1 MEIIQS
7 PAEMQRVSEDYRRK
21 GKSVGLVPTMGA
33 LHEGHLSLIRRCRAQ
48 QDLVIMS
55 LFVNPT
61 QFNSQADLDRY
72 PRDLDADARR
82 ARAAGVDII
91 FAPSVEGI
99 YPEGYVTYVHVE
111 RLTDRWEGAFRP
123 GHFRGVATVCTKLF
137 TICRPQKAYFGQKD
151 YQQSLV
157 VRRLAADLN
166 LDLEIV
172 VLPTVR
178 DADGLAMSSRNVL
191 LSPEERRQA
200 TVLSRAL
207 FQAQAAVQAGERDAA
222 RLQAAIEQE
231 IRSAPLVI
239 VDYVGVCDPETLEP
253 LEQITG
259 RAVAVVAAKFGTTR
273 LIDNVLLEPSLSRG
287 N

>member
-1 MEIIQS
+1 
-7 PAEMQRVSEDYRRK
+7 MQRVAEDYRRK
-21 GKSVGLVPTMGA
+21 GKSIGLVPTMGA
-33 LHEGHLSLIRRCRAQ
+33 LHEGHLSLIRRCRADD
-48 QDLVIMS
+48 DLTLMS

-61 QFNSQADLDRY
+61 QFNSPSDLDRY
-72 PRDLDADARR
+72 PRDLDADARM
-82 ARAAGVDII
+82 ARAEGVDII
-91 FAPSVEGI
+91 FAPTVEGI
-99 YPEGYVTYVHVE
+99 YPAGYVTYVSVE

-137 TICRPQKAYFGQKD
+137 TICRPHKAYFGQKD

-157 VRRLAADLN
+157 VRRLVADLN

-178 DADGLAMSSRNVL
+178 EADGLALSSRNVL

-207 FQAQAAVQAGERDAA
+207 VRAQAAVRAGERDAR
-222 RLQAAIEQE
+222 RLGTAIEQE
-231 IRSAPLVI
+231 IQSAPLAVL
-239 VDYVGVCDPETLEP
+239 DYVGVCDPETLEP
-253 LEQITG
+253 LEEMTG
-259 RAVAVVAAKFGTTR
+259 KTVVLVAARFGTTR

>member
-21 GKSVGLVPTMGA
+21 GKSIGLVPTMGA
-33 LHEGHLSLIRRCRAQ
+33 LHEGHLSLIRRCRAEH
-48 QDLVIMS
+48 DLVIMS

-91 FAPSVEGI
+91 FAPAVEGI

-123 GHFRGVATVCTKLF
+123 GHFRGVATICTKLF
-137 TICRPQKAYFGQKD
+137 TICRPHKAYFGQKD

-178 DADGLAMSSRNVL
+178 EADGLALSSRNVL

-207 FQAQAAVQAGERDAA
+207 FRAQAAVQAGERDAR
-222 RLQAAIEQE
+222 RLGTAIEQE
-231 IRSAPLVI
+231 IRGAALAVL
-239 VDYVGVCDPETLEP
+239 DYVGVCDPETLEP
-253 LEQITG
+253 LERITG
-259 RAVAVVAAKFGTTR
+259 KAVAVVAAKFGTTR
-273 LIDNVLLEPSLSRG
+273 LIDNMLLEA
-287 N
+287 

>member
-7 PAEMQRVSEDYRRK
+7 PVEMQRVAEDYRRK
-21 GKSVGLVPTMGA
+21 GKSIGLVPTMGA
-33 LHEGHLSLIRRCRAQ
+33 LHEGHLSLIRRCRAED
-48 QDLVIMS
+48 DLTLMS

-82 ARAAGVDII
+82 ARAEGVDII
-91 FAPSVEGI
+91 FAPTVEGI
-99 YPEGYVTYVHVE
+99 YPVGYATYIDVE
-111 RLTDRWEGAFRP
+111 RLTDRWEGACRP

-137 TICRPQKAYFGQKD
+137 TICRPHKAYFGQKD

-157 VRRLAADLN
+157 VQRLVADLN
-166 LDLEIV
+166 LGLEIV

-178 DADGLAMSSRNVL
+178 EPDGLAMSSRNVL

-200 TVLSRAL
+200 TVLFRAL
-207 FQAQAAVQAGERDAA
+207 FRAQAAVRAGEGDAR
-222 RLQAAIEQE
+222 RLGAAIEQE
-231 IRSAPLVI
+231 IRSTPLAVL
-239 VDYVGVCDPETLEP
+239 DYVGVCDAETLEP

-259 RAVAVVAAKFGTTR
+259 NAVAVVAARFGTTR
-273 LIDNVLLEPSLSRG
+273 LIDNVLLKP
-287 N
+287 

>member
-7 PAEMQRVSEDYRRK
+7 PVEMQRVAEDYRRK
-21 GKSVGLVPTMGA
+21 GKSIGLVPTMGA
-33 LHEGHLSLIRRCRAQ
+33 LHAGHLSLIRRCRRDH
-48 QDLVIMS
+48 DLASMS

-61 QFNSQADLDRY
+61 QFHSQADLVSY
-72 PRDLDADARR
+72 PRGLDADARL
-82 ARAAGVDII
+82 ARAEGVDII
-91 FAPSVEGI
+91 FAPTVEGI
-99 YPEGYVTYVHVE
+99 YPTGYATYVNVE

-137 TICRPQKAYFGQKD
+137 TICRPHKAYFGQKD

-166 LDLEIV
+166 LGLEIV

-178 DADGLAMSSRNVL
+178 EPDGLALSSRNVL

-207 FQAQAAVQAGERDAA
+207 FQAQAAVRAGERDAA
-222 RLQAAIEQE
+222 RLQAAIQTE
-231 IRSAPLVI
+231 IRSASLAA
-239 VDYVGVCDPETLEP
+239 VDYVGVCDPDTLEP

-259 RAVAVVAAKFGTTR
+259 KAVAVVAARFGTTR
-273 LIDNVLLEPSLSRG
+273 LIDNALLEP
-287 N
+287 

>member
-7 PAEMQRVSEDYRRK
+7 PVEMQRVAEDYRRK
-21 GKSVGLVPTMGA
+21 GKSIGLVPTMGT
-33 LHEGHLSLIRRCRAQ
+33 LHEGHLGLIRRCRAED
-48 QDLVIMS
+48 DLTLMS

-72 PRDLDADARR
+72 PRDLDADARM
-82 ARAAGVDII
+82 ARAERVDII
-91 FAPSVEGI
+91 FAPTVEGM
-99 YPEGYVTYVHVE
+99 YPAGYVTYVNVE

-137 TICRPQKAYFGQKD
+137 TICRPHKAYFGQKD

-157 VRRLAADLN
+157 IRRLVANLN

-178 DADGLAMSSRNVL
+178 EADGLAMSSRNVL

-200 TVLSRAL
+200 TILSRAL
-207 FQAQAAVQAGERDAA
+207 FRAQAAVRSGERDAR
-222 RLQAAIEQE
+222 RLGTAIEQE
-231 IRSAPLVI
+231 IRSAPLAVL
-239 VDYVGVCDPETLEP
+239 DYVGVCDSETLEP
-253 LEQITG
+253 LEQIT
-259 RAVAVVAAKFGTTR
+259 RKAVAVVAAKFGTTR
-273 LIDNVLLEPSLSRG
+273 LIDNVLLEA
-287 N
+287 

>member
-7 PAEMQRVSEDYRRK
+7 PVEMQRVAEDYRRK
-21 GKSVGLVPTMGA
+21 GKSIGLVPTMGT
-33 LHEGHLSLIRRCRAQ
+33 LHEGHLSLIRRCRTEH
-48 QDLVIMS
+48 DLTLMS

-72 PRDLDADARR
+72 PRDLDADARM
-82 ARAAGVDII
+82 ARAERVDII
-91 FAPSVEGI
+91 FAPTVEGM
-99 YPEGYVTYVHVE
+99 YPAGYVTYVNVE

-137 TICRPQKAYFGQKD
+137 TICRPHKAYFGQKG

-157 VRRLAADLN
+157 IRRLVANLN

-178 DADGLAMSSRNVL
+178 EADGLAMSSRNVL

-200 TVLSRAL
+200 TILSRAL
-207 FQAQAAVQAGERDAA
+207 FRAQAAVRSGERDAR
-222 RLQAAIEQE
+222 RLGTAIEQE
-231 IRSAPLVI
+231 IRSAPLAVL
-239 VDYVGVCDPETLEP
+239 DYVGVCDSETLEP
-253 LEQITG
+253 LEQIT
-259 RAVAVVAAKFGTTR
+259 RKAVAVVAAKFGTTR
-273 LIDNVLLEPSLSRG
+273 LIDNVLLEA
-287 N
+287 

>member
-7 PAEMQRVSEDYRRK
+7 PVEMQRVAEDYRRK
-21 GKSVGLVPTMGA
+21 GKSIGLVPTMGT
-33 LHEGHLSLIRRCRAQ
+33 LHEGHLSLIRRCRTEH
-48 QDLVIMS
+48 DLTLMS

-72 PRDLDADARR
+72 PRDLDADARM
-82 ARAAGVDII
+82 ARAERVDII
-91 FAPSVEGI
+91 FAPTVEGM
-99 YPEGYVTYVHVE
+99 YPAGYVTYVNVE

-137 TICRPQKAYFGQKD
+137 TICRPHKAYFGQKD

-157 VRRLAADLN
+157 IRRLVANLN

-178 DADGLAMSSRNVL
+178 EADGLAMSSRNVL

-200 TVLSRAL
+200 TILSRAL
-207 FQAQAAVQAGERDAA
+207 FRAQAAVRSGERDAR
-222 RLQAAIEQE
+222 RLGTAIEQE
-231 IRSAPLVI
+231 IRSAPLAVL
-239 VDYVGVCDPETLEP
+239 DYVGVCDSETLEP
-253 LEQITG
+253 LEQIT
-259 RAVAVVAAKFGTTR
+259 RKAVAVVAAKFGTTR
-273 LIDNVLLEPSLSRG
+273 LIDNVLLEA
-287 N
+287 

>member
-33 LHEGHLSLIRRCRAQ
+33 LHEGHLSLIRRCRAEH
-48 QDLVIMS
+48 DLVIMS

-61 QFNSQADLDRY
+61 QFNSQADLDKY

-82 ARAAGVDII
+82 ARTAGVDII

-99 YPEGYVTYVHVE
+99 YPEGYVTTVQVE

-137 TICRPQKAYFGQKD
+137 TICRPHKAYFGQKD

-157 VRRLAADLN
+157 VRRLTADLN

-178 DADGLAMSSRNVL
+178 EEDGLALSSRNVL

-207 FQAQAAVQAGERDAA
+207 FRAQAAVGAGERDAI
-222 RLQAAIEQE
+222 RLGTTIEQE
-231 IRSAPLVI
+231 IRSAPLAV

-273 LIDNVLLEPSLSRG
+273 LIDNALLEP
-287 N
+287 

>member
-1 MEIIQS
+1 MEIIQR
-7 PAEMQRVSEDYRRK
+7 PAEMRRVSEDYRRK

-33 LHEGHLSLIRRCRAQ
+33 LHEGHLSLIRRCREEH
-48 QDLVIMS
+48 DLVIMS

-72 PRDLDADARR
+72 PRNLDADARS
-82 ARAAGVDII
+82 ARSSGVDII
-91 FAPSVEGI
+91 FAPAVDGI

-137 TICRPQKAYFGQKD
+137 TICRPHKAYFGQKD

-157 VRRLAADLN
+157 VRRLVADLN

-178 DADGLAMSSRNVL
+178 EPDGLALSSRNVL

-207 FQAQAAVQAGERDAA
+207 FRAQAAVRVGERDAR
-222 RLQAAIEQE
+222 RLGTAIEQE
-231 IRSAPLVI
+231 IRSAPLAVL
-239 VDYVGVCDPETLEP
+239 DYVGVCDPETLEP
-253 LEQITG
+253 LDQITG
-259 RAVAVVAAKFGTTR
+259 RAVVVAAAKFGTTR
-273 LIDNVLLEPSLSRG
+273 LIDNVLLEP
-287 N
+287 

>member
-7 PAEMQRVSEDYRRK
+7 PVEMQRVAEDYRRK
-21 GKSVGLVPTMGA
+21 GKSIGLVPTMGT
-33 LHEGHLSLIRRCRAQ
+33 LHEGHLSLIRRCRAED
-48 QDLVIMS
+48 DLTLMS

-72 PRDLDADARR
+72 PRDLDADARM
-82 ARAAGVDII
+82 ARAERVDII
-91 FAPSVEGI
+91 FAPTVEGM
-99 YPEGYVTYVHVE
+99 YPAGYVTYVNVE

-137 TICRPQKAYFGQKD
+137 TICRPHKAYFGQKD

-157 VRRLAADLN
+157 IRRLVANLN

-178 DADGLAMSSRNVL
+178 EADGLAMSSRNVL

-200 TVLSRAL
+200 TILSRAL
-207 FQAQAAVQAGERDAA
+207 FRAQAAVRSGERDAR
-222 RLQAAIEQE
+222 RLGTAIEQE
-231 IRSAPLVI
+231 IRSAPLAVL
-239 VDYVGVCDPETLEP
+239 DYVGVCDSETLEP
-253 LEQITG
+253 LEQIT
-259 RAVAVVAAKFGTTR
+259 RKAVAVVAAKFGTTR
-273 LIDNVLLEPSLSRG
+273 LIDNVLLEA
-287 N
+287 